1 MIVGR
6 HVTWNNL
13 EQVETRSP
21 ARFIEFA
28 SGSDPFLGW
37 IGSCA
42 LLPTSYC
49 TTDKDFL
56 MQYVYTYVYLPIV
69 CIYTCIR

>member
-21 ARFIEFA
+21 ARFIELA

-49 TTDKDFL
+49 TTDEDNGL
-56 MQYVYTYVYLPIV
+56 
-69 CIYTCIR
+69 